1 MGPRG
6 RGVLGRLVGGARP
19 ATPPAHVAPRAC
31 GERGR
36 GGNPGGARVA
46 AAPAGARRRGE
57 PGDAR
62 AGGPVRR
69 RQRRRHRRGGRRAA
83 RRAARRTLA
92 RGAAAGRHP
101 RLAARARGG
110 TAAARAPVTPKVAG
124 LAAQVADQ
132 IAAGEVVGRP
142 ASEVKELV
150 ENALDAGARTIR
162 VGIEN
167 GGKTLI
173 RVSDDGEGMSR
184 EDAELALARHATSKI
199 RGAADL
205 IGVGTFGFRGEALPA
220 IASVSRFELE
230 TSPDGRSATRVR
242 VVGGK
247 GMAVE
252 DAVRQRGTTV
262 TVRAL
267 FFNTPA
273 RRKFLRAQQTEARAV
288 VEALTVLALARP
300 DVAFALE
307 SDDRALLDVGPAAR
321 PIDRV
326 HELWGRE
333 LADTLLPIGHRE
345 GPLEVQGFAQR
356 PAQAKPA
363 GRKGYVFVRGRPIR
377 DPFILRAAES
387 GYRSTIAPGD
397 RPTLILFLD
406 LPGDA
411 VDVNVHPT
419 KLEVRFRDKFFVERV
434 VEEAVRE
441 ALAPLTAAVPLG
453 VGGDTAGVG
462 FQMPGVGGFSSTL
475 EIFPGESVT
484 PDTRHLIPPLLQVF
498 DTYILFQTDTAVAI
512 VDQHSAHERVLYET
526 VMRQLSGDAAPAQRL
541 LLPLTLDFSAAELEA
556 VDAHGELLRRVGY
569 EIEPFSG
576 RSVVVHTAPNPHPR
590 FDATR
595 CLQELVADLA
605 GGRFG
610 GLANRLER
618 FAATFACRAAIKA
631 GQRLE
636 QDEMRELVVRV
647 LGATL
652 PAHDVHG
659 RPTIVQL
666 PKDELER
673 RFGRA

>member
-1 MGPRG
+1 M
-6 RGVLGRLVGGARP
+6 
-19 ATPPAHVAPRAC
+19 
-31 GERGR
+31 
-36 GGNPGGARVA
+36 
-46 AAPAGARRRGE
+46 
-57 PGDAR
+57 
-62 AGGPVRR
+62 
-69 RQRRRHRRGGRRAA
+69 
-83 RRAARRTLA
+83 
-92 RGAAAGRHP
+92 
-101 RLAARARGG
+101 
-110 TAAARAPVTPKVAG
+110 TPKIAV
-124 LAAQVADQ
+124 LPAQVADQ
-132 IAAGEVVGRP
+132 IAAGEVVERP
-142 ASEVKELV
+142 ASVVKELV
-150 ENALDAGARTIR
+150 ENALDAGARTVR
-162 VGIEN
+162 VAIEN

-273 RRKFLRAQQTEARAV
+273 RRKFLRAQQTETRAV

-345 GPLEVQGFAQR
+345 GPLEVRGFAQR

-363 GRKGYVFVRGRPIR
+363 GRKGYVLVRGRPIR

-475 EIFPGESVT
+475 EIFPGESLT

-526 VMRQLSGDAAPAQRL
+526 VMRQLSGDGAPAQRL

-666 PKDELER
+666 PKEELAR
-673 RFGRA
+673 RFGRT